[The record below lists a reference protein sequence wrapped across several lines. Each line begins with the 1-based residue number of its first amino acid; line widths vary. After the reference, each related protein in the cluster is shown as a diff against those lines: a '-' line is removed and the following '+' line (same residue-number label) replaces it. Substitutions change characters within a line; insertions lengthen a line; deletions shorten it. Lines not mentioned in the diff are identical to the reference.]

1 MKKFHLKFKYLPPPG
16 VRKKPLPQG
25 VKLFPFLPLRLS
37 FKGNKT
43 PYIEG
48 LLDSGSDGLLIPKQI
63 ADFLGLPDLGD
74 ANSSGVGGKFKGHQ
88 TQVELSIGRGGREIQ
103 FGLVMAYVPNQV
115 QDIPLLVG
123 RTPVFDEFQVIF
135 EEFNNMFHLV
145 PKEKSLK

>member
-1 MKKFHLKFKYLPPPG
+1 
-16 VRKKPLPQG
+16 
-25 VKLFPFLPLRLS
+25 
-37 FKGNKT
+37 
-43 PYIEG
+43 
-48 LLDSGSDGLLIPKQI
+48 
-63 ADFLGLPDLGD
+63 LGD